1 MKREVA
7 ETICNML
14 DDMLE
19 HLQIFNNYVNENCDD
34 THIEKIR
41 PAVAACVAE
50 LDFEI
55 LDPIYRLFPD
65 LKPRRLP

>member
-19 HLQIFNNYVNENCDD
+19 HLQIFNNYVNEHCDD
-34 THIEKIR
+34 TQIAKIR
-41 PAVAACVAE
+41 PAVAVCVAE

-55 LDPIYRLFPD
+55 LDPIYRMFPD
-65 LKPRRLP
+65 LEPQRLP

>member
-19 HLQIFNNYVNENCDD
+19 HFQKINNHVNENCDD
-34 THIEKIR
+34 SQIEKVR
-41 PAVAACVAE
+41 PAVAVCVAE

-55 LDPIYRLFPD
+55 LDPIYRIFPD
-65 LKPRRLP
+65 LKPQRLP